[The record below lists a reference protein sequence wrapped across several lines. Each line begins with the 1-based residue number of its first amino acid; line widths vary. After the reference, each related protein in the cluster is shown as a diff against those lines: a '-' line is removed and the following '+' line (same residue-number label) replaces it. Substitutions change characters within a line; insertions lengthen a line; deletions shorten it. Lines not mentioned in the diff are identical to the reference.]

1 MGLPSPEAALQDH
14 HALLGWA
21 ALSVE
26 VGDLVALVSPAET
39 VALEGAFGTTLEIR
53 KQKCTASMLLQSIQP
68 PTEPYAPS
76 TGKRK
81 PRSAGAETS
90 SHTSGSP

>member
-14 HALLGWA
+14 DALLGRA

-26 VGDLVALVSPAET
+26 VGDLVALASPAET

-68 PTEPYAPS
+68 LSEPYGPS
-76 TGKRK
+76 TGTRK
-81 PRSAGAETS
+81 PRSAGAEIS
-90 SHTSGSP
+90 PHMSGSP